1 MFKRQKRTGHTAGSL
16 RSTKVQRKHIVR
28 VIAVTVVALGLL
40 GLSKY
45 VFQAHLRPDG
55 IVLFVAM
62 VWAFAFVLGRLQS
75 EDTGTQDAVCGSEE
89 LQSQKMEAIGRLA
102 GGVAHDF
109 NNLLAVINGYT
120 DLLLESVGSSDPTR
134 AKLEQIKQAA
144 NSAASLTR
152 QLLMFSRRQV
162 IQPVILDINQIVANT
177 EKMVRRLIKE
187 NIEFTVILDP
197 TLDRVNA
204 DSGQIE
210 QVILNLVVNARDA
223 LPNGGKLRIQTNN
236 VRVDEDSAPAG
247 TGIPPGRFVLLEVT
261 DTGTGMDQRTQ
272 AHIFEPF
279 FTTKALGKGTGLGLA
294 TVYGI
299 VKQSNGH
306 IEVRSRLGYGS
317 SLKIYLP
324 TVEQAKANHETG
336 KESPDPTFSGET
348 VLVVEDARSL
358 RDLICE
364 ALTKFGC
371 TVQSARDGQ
380 EALRMVKQRQTAIDL
395 LLTDV
400 VMPGMNGPAL
410 AKEVRLLCPGTKIL
424 YMTGYSGEFLRA
436 DMLIPGVS
444 LIQKPFAPADLGRK
458 ISKML
463 AGKRRESSREA
474 ASSHEITAAPKAA
487 TARTSG

>member
-1 MFKRQKRTGHTAGSL
+1 M
-16 RSTKVQRKHIVR
+16 V
-28 VIAVTVVALGLL
+28 VTLGLL

-62 VWAFAFVLGRLQS
+62 VWALAFVLDRLQS
-75 EDTGTQDAVCGSEE
+75 EDTGTQDAVRGSKE

-120 DLLLESVGSSDPTR
+120 DLLLESVGSSDPNR

-187 NIEFTVILDP
+187 NIEFTVMLDP

-223 LPNGGKLRIQTNN
+223 LPNGGKLCIQTNN
-236 VRVDEDSAPAG
+236 VRVDAG
-247 TGIPPGRFVLLEVT
+247 AGIPPGRFVLLEVT
-261 DTGTGMDQRTQ
+261 DTGTGMDQWTQ

-279 FTTKALGKGTGLGLA
+279 FTTKALGRGTGLGLA

-306 IEVRSRLGYGS
+306 IEVRSRLGHGS

-324 TVEQAKANHETG
+324 AVEQAKANHETG
-336 KESPDPTFSGET
+336 KDSANPAFSGET
-348 VLVVEDARSL
+348 VLVVEDERSL
-358 RDLICE
+358 RNLICE

-371 TVQSARDGQ
+371 TVLSARDGQ
-380 EALRMVKQRQTAIDL
+380 EALRIVKQRQTAIDL

-410 AKEVRLLCPGTKIL
+410 AQEVRLLCPGTKIL

-463 AGKRRESSREA
+463 AGKPRESSREA
-474 ASSHEITAAPKAA
+474 ASSQTARAPKAA